1 MFFSRR
7 GSSYSD
13 SHSDYSDRDGS
24 RSPSPGGGS
33 EVKESGFDLFEP
45 FSPVNSPDHLF
56 DLSDEEMIGEK
67 RVSVGILFHPT
78 CTASLYSKDFWDP
91 SFCLLFR

>member
-1 MFFSRR
+1 MSADSFFIASSRR
-7 GSSYSD
+7 GSPYSD
-13 SHSDYSDRDGS
+13 SHSDSDHS

-56 DLSDEEMIGEK
+56 DLSDDELGGPGEK
-67 RVSVGILFHPT
+67 RVRI
-78 CTASLYSKDFWDP
+78 
-91 SFCLLFR
+91 